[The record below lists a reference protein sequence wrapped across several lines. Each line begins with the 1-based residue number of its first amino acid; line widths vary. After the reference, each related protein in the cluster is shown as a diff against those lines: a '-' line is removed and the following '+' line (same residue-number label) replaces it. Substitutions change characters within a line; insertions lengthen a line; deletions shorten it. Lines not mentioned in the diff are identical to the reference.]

1 MEVKQFK
8 NINIGEYLKYK
19 DCCCNDDFCGAAMNI
34 RTVKK
39 LRSLNK
45 WKTGNIGTINNYDEY
60 WDRYEPLK
68 VKSHLMNEYINEYIN
83 K

>member
-1 MEVKQFK
+1 
-8 NINIGEYLKYK
+8 
-19 DCCCNDDFCGAAMNI
+19 MNI

-45 WKTGNIGTINNYDEY
+45 WKTGNIRTINNYDEY